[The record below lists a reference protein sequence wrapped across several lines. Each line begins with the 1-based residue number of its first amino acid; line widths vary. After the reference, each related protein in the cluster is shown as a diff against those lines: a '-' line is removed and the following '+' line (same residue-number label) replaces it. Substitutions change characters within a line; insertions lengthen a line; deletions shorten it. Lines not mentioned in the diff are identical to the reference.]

1 MKRVEAIQEDRKY
14 KQNSKAL
21 GNLAQSQKES
31 RLKGIKKKEKRDLR
45 IYQEDL
51 KDLLL
56 KLLITWRKRY

>member
-31 RLKGIKKKEKRDLR
+31 RLKGIKKKEKSILCERSG
-45 IYQEDL
+45 Y
-51 KDLLL
+51 
-56 KLLITWRKRY
+56 TGTT